1 MPQRATRTSFKP
13 GRSGNPRGRR
23 PGSKDAIPRVRELV
37 NAVLEN
43 NVEAIREAYRR
54 AVTSSKTV
62 LQGLELA
69 AKLNKEVG
77 PGAIAVGAEG
87 PDGPVRVILSWGE
100 GE

>member
-13 GRSGNPRGRR
+13 GRSGNPKGRT

-37 NAVLEN
+37 NAVLEH
-43 NVEAIREAYRR
+43 NVAPIREAYRR
-54 AVTSSKTV
+54 AVTSPKTV
-62 LQGLELA
+62 LACLELA

-77 PGAIAVGAEG
+77 PGAIAIGSEGA
-87 PDGPVRVILSWGE
+87 DGPVKVILSWGE